1 MSRQSHLV
9 NRFLATLL
17 AIQLSV
23 GIAGCA
29 TNPITGRSQIML
41 VSDNKAARYSA
52 QAYDQLLLNAEKQQ
66 VLDEDPATVNRV
78 RSIAQPLIAQA
89 AALRPETRHWQW
101 EVHVLKSDQVNAW
114 CMAGGKI
121 AVYTGLLQK
130 IRPTDDELAQVLGHE
145 IAHALLSHQ
154 AEKMSRL
161 QVQKLGLGL
170 GVLAGAIAGYN
181 LGGVAGLAD
190 TVATVSLQLPNSR
203 KAESEADAVGIELA
217 AKAGYDPFAAISLW
231 EKMIKVGGSGGPDW
245 LSTHPNPEQR
255 LQSMRVKAQ
264 QLMPVYEAN
273 RRAP

>member
-1 MSRQSHLV
+1 MV
-9 NRFLATLL
+9 NRFLAALL

-245 LSTHPNPEQR
+245 LSTHPDPEQR